1 MAANFSRLYI
11 FILYCHVMSLT
22 LCFICSVFSF
32 TIVIWSIQTFVGF
45 AKNTIFPRNRHP
57 VMQKNDTKE
66 IERTQKETA
75 HRPFLWSASR
85 LFYIYVSR
93 RLSHNSY
100 FTITLRTVPSLMRM
114 MFRPR
119 CGAERRLPSI
129 ANRAA
134 GTVLTL
140 TEGVTIAVGALPS

>member
-45 AKNTIFPRNRHP
+45 AKIQFFHETVILSC
-57 VMQKNDTKE
+57 KNDTKE
-66 IERTQKETA
+66 IERKQKETT